1 MLVRLLEMS
10 RNYTEV
16 LILDKSSNL
25 GVAFCIC
32 KISKIIVKQ
41 PFKFSYRYSNI
52 SEESKY

>member
-10 RNYTEV
+10 MNYTEV

-25 GVAFCIC
+25 GAAFCIC

-41 PFKFSYRYSNI
+41 PFKFSNRYSII
-52 SEESKY
+52 SDESNY